1 MGHKTSYLS
10 DHKSEDTEKKTQA
23 QKDDARLPE
32 AMEQSKSLAS
42 RYDETD
48 ERPAIEQTF
57 QQKEVQVSHH
67 DGKNF
72 IIDKDFEQK
81 MHAREAAEREE
92 REQKRKKQALAEKEL
107 ANAKAAKVAEEIK
120 KPQSLD
126 PEIIKE
132 KHIAE
137 KSEENLQKL
146 YPDPIPEQSDV
157 EEELWQ
163 RRKDKGAQIAG
174 RAKLEDVYDS
184 ELHSGILKSFG
195 FQIIGLG
202 LLVLPS
208 LEDTFFPWY
217 IKLLFYAGVAVAC
230 FYSYYILKQASKR
243 YLNKKLPSDQENAF
257 TLATIL
263 PFMALRIAIAS
274 IFTSVPFLGGIL
286 GTVICI
292 FIGSGLHY
300 SFLAKY
306 HIPAS
311 KEIVA
316 LNVLAYVFILL
327 IPSLISFITSPS
339 GGVTE
344 MLIIFSWAAQIAI
357 FFAGDRFAA
366 KMTLGKFNE

>member
-1 MGHKTSYLS
+1 MTHKTSYLS
-10 DHKSEDTEKKTQA
+10 GPEPEEDEKKTTA
-23 QKDDARLPE
+23 QLEDEKQPSSITISTNMYNDAEIGDHP
-32 AMEQSKSLAS
+32 S
-42 RYDETD
+42 
-48 ERPAIEQTF
+48 IEQHFKQNEIRATA
-57 QQKEVQVSHH
+57 HT
-67 DGKNF
+67 GKNF
-72 IIDKDFEQK
+72 TIDENFKEAIHQREK
-81 MHAREAAEREE
+81 IEHEERMKARAEAAKEEQERRQIRNQEI
-92 REQKRKKQALAEKEL
+92 AEIIQESQTLDPK
-107 ANAKAAKVAEEIK
+107 EIK
-120 KPQSLD
+120 DEQAKTTRT
-126 PEIIKE
+126 K
-132 KHIAE
+132 
-137 KSEENLQKL
+137 NLEKL

-202 LLVLPS
+202 LLALPS
-208 LEDTFFPWY
+208 LEDTFSPWY
-217 IKLLFYAGVAVAC
+217 IKLLFYAGGAVAC
-230 FYSYYILKQASKR
+230 FYSYYILKQVSKR

-263 PFMALRIAIAS
+263 PFMALRIAITS

-286 GTVICI
+286 GTIICV

-316 LNVLAYVFILL
+316 INVLAYVFILL
-327 IPSLISFITSPS
+327 IPSLISFITNPS
-339 GGVTE
+339 GGATE
-344 MLIIFSWAAQIAI
+344 MLIVVSWAVQIAI
-357 FFAGDRFAA
+357 FFIGDRLAA
-366 KMTLGKFNE
+366 KMAPSEV